1 MVIKFQDKEFA
12 TNKEGFDSPWDRQ
25 QFMKKIA
32 VIEQIHKDGL
42 ELLEKNSDYK
52 YELITDVSE
61 ENLIK
66 MKLSDID
73 GIKQLDFNLE
83 ERILTLYHNSNVN
96 EIGNALNELK
106 LNESLISSEDTDTI
120 ITESTRSQS
129 KLLWTV
135 LIINFAFFIIEM
147 STGLISKSMG
157 LVADSLDMLADSFVY
172 GLSLIAV
179 GGTVLKK
186 KRIAKYA
193 GYFQITLAIIGIVEV
208 IRRFL
213 GYEALPVFSTMI
225 IVSVFALIANGICL
239 YLLQKS
245 KSQEAHMRASMIF
258 TSNDIIINLG
268 VITAGVLVN
277 WLHSG
282 IPDLIIGIIVFGL
295 VIQGAFRILKLSK

>member
-1 MVIKFQDKEFA
+1 MQKTVF
-12 TNKEGFDSPWDRQ
+12 
-25 QFMKKIA
+25 KIS
-32 VIEQIHKDGL
+32 KMDCP
-42 ELLEKNSDYK
+42 
-52 YELITDVSE
+52 SE

-73 GIKQLDFNLE
+73 GIKQLEFNLE